1 MMIEDKDF
9 KQLSRLRFLQLYG
22 HSDDWNYVNPP
33 LLPGEIGIESDTLR
47 FKFGS
52 GSLYKDTPY
61 PRLLDTCG
69 DNIETDV
76 EFPPDV
82 TGFRYMDYLKIN
94 DDIIYPI
101 TLTNAVR
108 FKSGLRL
115 SDWAEDHKNKNEPV
129 ATTTSSG
136 TPVNDY
142 ASKILSIK
150 IAEEYADCALS
161 LKLIANYHGEKK
173 HDVIDVNIWCKIQEQ
188 LATANPNNRY
198 AYVTSAHADSSVK
211 QFDISILTT
220 AVDADKNMTVDVYV
234 TSVVQSLT
242 VEVFELA
249 RAVRV
254 PGKVTIKYF
263 LNAPFAPRP
272 TGLVNAIDISNAHD
286 HLEYF
291 RRDGSRTISGNIR
304 YNMHGADRI
313 PVEVVGGDKD
323 GLNITVGGG
332 GSTTIYSGEA
342 TGNIGTLPVAG
353 AEILTLASDQQM
365 AIFVGCQGG
374 GSAAK
379 KMVIDTD
386 LAMFPSVTNT
396 GSIGQTDFKW
406 ANIWA
411 QTLHGA
417 LDGNA
422 SSATKLATARSIA
435 LTGAV
440 TGSGNF
446 DGSGNLSITTTVSHT
461 HSYLPL
467 TGGKLTGDLTMSA
480 NLILTTDSAIDT
492 PRFIRCQLNPSA
504 DSDWWIIRGA
514 MTSKDE
520 GYLEICTGDSGT
532 EPIIL
537 RQYAVNDA
545 IKAEAYLL
553 DSSGNTKFPGDIS
566 ERGVKLT
573 DKYAPADIR
582 LKNITIAVGA
592 WNASTKLAEY
602 ANASITADHS
612 PDVRFSAA
620 SIDAAGKAG
629 ITVYTVAGK
638 LMLKATTI
646 PTVALVIEAVIFV
659 KM

>member
-1 MMIEDKDF
+1 MVIDNEKSRQLTNIRFMNLTAPKKEWIE
-9 KQLSRLRFLQLYG
+9 L
-22 HSDDWNYVNPP
+22 NPI
-33 LLPGEIGIESDTLR
+33 LLNGEIGVETDTGR
-47 FKFGS
+47 FKIGS
-52 GSLYKDTPY
+52 GAAFTDTSY
-61 PRLLDTCG
+61 PRILDRLGLVKT
-69 DNIETDV
+69 IVTDD
-76 EFPPDV
+76 EGLPAEAGK
-82 TGFRYMDYLKIN
+82 TNNTIDYIGLWT
-94 DDIIYPI
+94 DIIYPI
-101 TLTNAVR
+101 TLTDAVK
-108 FKSGLRL
+108 FKSGLPL
-115 SDWAEDHKNKNEPV
+115 TDWVEGHKNKNEPV

-173 HDVIDVNIWCKIQEQ
+173 HDVLDVNIWCKIQEQ

-198 AYVTSAHADSSVK
+198 VYVTSTHADTSVK
-211 QFDISILTT
+211 QFDVSVLTT
-220 AVDADKNMTVDVYV
+220 AVDADKNMIVDIYI
-234 TSVVQSLT
+234 TPVVQSLT

-249 RAVRV
+249 RAIRV

-411 QTLHGA
+411 HTLHGA

-446 DGSGNLSITTTVSHT
+446 DGSGNLSITTTVSHS

-467 TGGKLTGDLTMSA
+467 TGGNIVGDVSISGYLT
-480 NLILTTDSAIDT
+480 
-492 PRFIRCQLNPSA
+492 FNPSTL
-504 DSDWWIIRGA
+504 DTFRGIKGSMDTDIWYIRGRSTA
-514 MTSKDE
+514 ADLS
-520 GYLEICTGDSGT
+520 YLEISTGDNGN
-532 EPIIL
+532 EPIIV
-537 RQYAVNDA
+537 RQYTANAV
-545 IKAEAYLL
+545 IEREAFLL
-553 DSSGNTKFPGDIS
+553 NGAGNTLFPGSIF
-566 ERGVKLT
+566 EGGVKLA

-620 SIDAAGKAG
+620 SMDAAGKAG